1 MVDVAPE
8 PLTIIASFKDEVYK
22 WIWVKETSCASFVI
36 LAAEADAINEPL
48 TMPIS
53 VNLSFADCVNWL
65 SDADTTSNLSNLLS
79 KLVFIVC
86 TYSLTAYWVGTVS
99 SPYKPCEFN
108 KVVLLLTS
116 CNTTPTATPFLLN
129 GPIALSP
136 DKLNEFA
143 SIVTSP
149 VNWLTAKKSPIFK
162 LPILS
167 TVE

>member
-1 MVDVAPE
+1 M
-8 PLTIIASFKDEVYK
+8 
-22 WIWVKETSCASFVI
+22 
-36 LAAEADAINEPL
+36 
-48 TMPIS
+48 
-53 VNLSFADCVNWL
+53 
-65 SDADTTSNLSNLLS
+65 LSNLLS
-79 KLVFIVC
+79 KLALIGSI
-86 TYSLTAYWVGTVS
+86 YSLTAYCVGAVS

-108 KVVLLLTS
+108 KVTLLLTS
-116 CNTTPTATPFLLN
+116 CKTTPTATPFLLN
-129 GPIALSP
+129 GPIAFKP

>member
-1 MVDVAPE
+1 M
-8 PLTIIASFKDEVYK
+8 ASFNECVYECK
-22 WIWVKETSCASFVI
+22 LEIEISTLADFVSKLFNLPLADWVNKLSDP
-36 LAAEADAINEPL
+36 DAI
-48 TMPIS
+48 
-53 VNLSFADCVNWL
+53 
-65 SDADTTSNLSNLLS
+65 SNKSILLS
-79 KLVFIVC
+79 WLDAVTSKSSILSSNDSLIKLI
-86 TYSLTAYWVGTVS
+86 YSLTAYCVGTVS

-108 KVVLLLTS
+108 NVVLLLTS

-129 GPIALSP
+129 GPIALRP
-136 DKLNEFA
+136 AKLNEFA